1 MFFSFAYPSLSVSL
15 VLCHVS
21 TDLEVNQGEMHP
33 TYNNSDERL
42 DTQQTLAHLDKAD
55 NVNTNAH
62 YTNIFQAKKKKNML
76 ELDWFLEGAER
87 VAWKSSPNKQLI
99 YPPSL

>member
-33 TYNNSDERL
+33 TYNNTVMKD
-42 DTQQTLAHLDKAD
+42 
-55 NVNTNAH
+55 
-62 YTNIFQAKKKKNML
+62 
-76 ELDWFLEGAER
+76 
-87 VAWKSSPNKQLI
+87 
-99 YPPSL
+99 